1 MNWKAIRRAVIVSM
15 ALVAAATAQQV
26 PFQLVVTVG
35 DNASLIQSGST
46 LTFSSSIGQ
55 PQTARVTAT
64 YTGSGQ
70 VTISQPP
77 GIIGSSAFTAKLTAA
92 PPLMLMHGN
101 SFSFD
106 IQFIPTNSAQNIAQ
120 LSQNFIETTGSTT
133 VTSVAG
139 SIQLSLQGSASSIV
153 LSYILQTDQNVVP
166 LQPGQTIVFPPTP
179 IKTTAQ
185 AALNLTNRGTGAGT
199 INGIAITGAAF
210 RLTGLPL
217 FPFTLPSGQNLQ
229 VLVLYQ
235 PTTVST
241 DMGQVTITFDSGS
254 AVTVNLQGSG
264 NSASFV
270 YQVVQANP
278 KTVTSGDTIS
288 FPDTNVGDSSSVVIR
303 VLNSGNASGTI
314 SSVTL
319 AGQGFQL

>member
-1 MNWKAIRRAVIVSM
+1 MSCAPSKADCQSAAGCHPAPQSFLESSKAISRAVIVSM
-15 ALVAAATAQQV
+15 ALVAAAAAQQV

-46 LTFSSSIGQ
+46 LTFASSIGQ

-70 VTISQPP
+70 VTVSQPP

-120 LSQNFIETTGSTT
+120 LSQNYAETNATA
-133 VTSVAG
+133 SVAG

-199 INGIAITGAAF
+199 ISGIAITGAAF

-235 PTTVST
+235 PTTVTT
-241 DMGQVTITFDSGS
+241 DTGQITITFDSGPIRS
-254 AVTVNLQGSG
+254 
-264 NSASFV
+264 NSEEMC
-270 YQVVQANP
+270 
-278 KTVTSGDTIS
+278 
-288 FPDTNVGDSSSVVIR
+288 
-303 VLNSGNASGTI
+303 
-314 SSVTL
+314 
-319 AGQGFQL
+319 